1 MNTAVRDVM
10 TSRVVC
16 VRHDASFKEMAT
28 ALRENR
34 VSACPVLNGD
44 GAVIGVVSEAD
55 LLTKQALDGGYD
67 GMPGMIT
74 GLLRRREQGKARG
87 MTAGDLMTGPAI
99 TVVPEAAVQD
109 AARLMSKR
117 KVKRLPVVD
126 EAGHL
131 AGIISRADV
140 LSAFDDAD
148 TAIRRWPEPASSPAD
163 ARTDEERTMTM
174 KTSVQDAMTTQVVAV
189 KLGAS
194 FREMAARLRQSR
206 VSAFPVIDDD
216 GKVIGVVSEAD
227 LLASKVLSTGMPHRG
242 EQDRRRQDTAEK
254 LTAGDLMTHPAITVS
269 PGDSVEVAARLMYS
283 LQVKRLPV
291 IDRSGRLA
299 GIISRS
305 DVLAVFDRSDEQIR
319 KEITD
324 DVIGQEFGASSRQFA
339 VTVQAGVVTL
349 EGHPETAV
357 LGHVIVRKVRHVQG
371 VVAVRDRLSYPDAS
385 ASIAG
390 PGLRHG
396 EMRPR

>member
-10 TSRVVC
+10 TTRVVA
-16 VRHDASFKEMAT
+16 VRQDASFKEMAT

-34 VSACPVLNGD
+34 VSAFPVLDGD
-44 GAVIGVVSEAD
+44 GKVIGVVSDAD

-87 MTAGDLMTGPAI
+87 MTAGDLMTGPAV
-99 TVVPEAAVQD
+99 TAVPEDAVED
-109 AARLMSKR
+109 AAKLMRKR
-117 KVKRLPVVD
+117 KVKRLPVLD
-126 EAGHL
+126 TEGRL

-140 LSAFDDAD
+140 LSAFGRPD
-148 TAIRRWPEPASSPAD
+148 TAIRRRPEPASRPAD
-163 ARTDEERTMTM
+163 ARTATERTITM

-194 FREMAARLRQSR
+194 FKEMAARLRESR

-227 LLASKVLSTGMPHRG
+227 MLARQVLSAGLAHGG
-242 EQDRRRQDTAEK
+242 EQEKAEV

-269 PGDSVEVAARLMYS
+269 PQDSVEVAARLMYT

-299 GIISRS
+299 GIISRT
-305 DVLAVFDRSDEQIR
+305 DVLTVFDRSDEEIR
-319 KEITD
+319 KEVTD
-324 DVIGQEFGASSRQFA
+324 DVISQEFGASPHQFA

-349 EGHPETAV
+349 TGHAETAE

-371 VVAVRDRLSYPDAS
+371 VVAVRDRLSYPDIDAG
-385 ASIAG
+385 IAG
-390 PGLRHG
+390 PGF
-396 EMRPR
+396 

>member
-10 TSRVVC
+10 TTRVVA
-16 VRHDASFKEMAT
+16 VRQDASFKEMAT

-34 VSACPVLNGD
+34 VSAFPVLDGD
-44 GAVIGVVSEAD
+44 GKVIGVVSEAD

-87 MTAGDLMTGPAI
+87 MTAGDLMTGPAV
-99 TVVPEAAVQD
+99 TAVPEDAVED
-109 AARLMSKR
+109 AAKLMRKR
-117 KVKRLPVVD
+117 KVKRLPVLD
-126 EAGHL
+126 TEGRL

-140 LSAFDDAD
+140 LSAFGRPD
-148 TAIRRWPEPASSPAD
+148 TAIRRRPEPAYRPAD
-163 ARTDEERTMTM
+163 ARTATERTITM

-194 FREMAARLRQSR
+194 FKEMAARLRESR

-227 LLASKVLSTGMPHRG
+227 MLARQVLSAGLAHGG
-242 EQDRRRQDTAEK
+242 EQEKAEV

-269 PGDSVEVAARLMYS
+269 PQDSVEVAARLMYT

-299 GIISRS
+299 GIISRT
-305 DVLAVFDRSDEQIR
+305 DVLTVFDRSDEEIR
-319 KEITD
+319 KEVTD
-324 DVIGQEFGASSRQFA
+324 DVISQEFGASPHQFA

-349 EGHPETAV
+349 TGHAETAE

-371 VVAVRDRLSYPDAS
+371 VVAVRDRLSYPDIDAG
-385 ASIAG
+385 IAG
-390 PGLRHG
+390 PGF
-396 EMRPR
+396 

>member
-10 TSRVVC
+10 TTRVVS
-16 VRHDASFKEMAT
+16 VRQDVSFREMARG
-28 ALRENR
+28 LRENH
-34 VSACPVLNGD
+34 VSAFPVLDDD
-44 GAVIGVVSEAD
+44 GKVIGVVSEAD
-55 LLTKQALDGGYD
+55 LLTKQALAGGYD

-87 MTAGDLMTGPAI
+87 ITAGDLMTGPAV
-99 TVVPEAAVQD
+99 TAVPEDTVQD

-126 EAGHL
+126 AAGRL
-131 AGIISRADV
+131 AGIVSRADV
-140 LSAFDDAD
+140 LSVFDHPD
-148 TAIRRWPEPASSPAD
+148 TVIRRWPDPASRLAD
-163 ARTDEERTMTM
+163 ARTNKERTTTM

-194 FREMAARLRQSR
+194 FQEMAARLRQSR

-227 LLASKVLSTGMPHRG
+227 MLASKVLSADHAGMGTGMPNHG
-242 EQDRRRQDTAEK
+242 EQGKADG

-269 PGDSVEVAARLMYS
+269 PGDSVEVAARLMYT

-291 IDRSGRLA
+291 IDRGGRLA
-299 GIISRS
+299 GIISRT

-319 KEITD
+319 KEVTD
-324 DVIGQEFGASSRQFA
+324 DVICQEFGASPRQFA

-349 EGHPETAV
+349 EGHPETIE
-357 LGHVIVRKVRHVQG
+357 LGHVIVRKIRHVRG
-371 VVAVRDRLSYPDAS
+371 VVAVRDRLSYPDVD

-390 PGLRHG
+390 PGL
-396 EMRPR
+396 

>member
-10 TSRVVC
+10 TTRVVA
-16 VRHDASFKEMAT
+16 VRQDASFKEMAK

-34 VSACPVLNGD
+34 VSAFPVLDGD
-44 GAVIGVVSEAD
+44 GKVIGVVSEAD

-87 MTAGDLMTGPAI
+87 MTAGDLMTGPAV
-99 TVVPEAAVQD
+99 TAVPEDAVED
-109 AARLMSKR
+109 AAKLMRKR
-117 KVKRLPVVD
+117 KVKRLPVLD
-126 EAGHL
+126 TEGRL

-140 LSAFDDAD
+140 LSAFGRPD
-148 TAIRRWPEPASSPAD
+148 TAIRRRPEPAYRPAD
-163 ARTDEERTMTM
+163 ARTATERTITM

-194 FREMAARLRQSR
+194 FKEMAARLRESR

-227 LLASKVLSTGMPHRG
+227 MLARQVLSAGLAHGG
-242 EQDRRRQDTAEK
+242 EQEKAEV

-269 PGDSVEVAARLMYS
+269 PQDSVEVAARLMYT

-299 GIISRS
+299 GIISRT
-305 DVLAVFDRSDEQIR
+305 DVLTVFDRSDEEIR
-319 KEITD
+319 KEVTD
-324 DVIGQEFGASSRQFA
+324 DVISQEFGASPHQFA

-349 EGHPETAV
+349 TGHAETAE

-371 VVAVRDRLSYPDAS
+371 VVAVRDRLSYPDIDAG
-385 ASIAG
+385 IAG
-390 PGLRHG
+390 PGF
-396 EMRPR
+396 

>member
-10 TSRVVC
+10 TTRVVS
-16 VRHDASFKEMAT
+16 VRQDASFREMARG
-28 ALRENR
+28 LRENR
-34 VSACPVLNGD
+34 VSAFPVLDDD
-44 GAVIGVVSEAD
+44 GKVIGLVSEAD

-67 GMPGMIT
+67 GMPGMIS
-74 GLLRRREQGKARG
+74 GLLRRKEQGKARG
-87 MTAGDLMTGPAI
+87 ITAGDLMTGPAV
-99 TVVPEAAVQD
+99 TVIPEAAVQD

-126 EAGHL
+126 AAGRL

-140 LSAFDDAD
+140 LSVFDHPD
-148 TAIRRWPEPASSPAD
+148 TVIRRWPEPASRPAD
-163 ARTDEERTMTM
+163 ARTDKERTTTM

-194 FREMAARLRQSR
+194 FKEMAARLRQSR

-227 LLASKVLSTGMPHRG
+227 MLARQVLSADHAAMGTGMPDHG
-242 EQDRRRQDTAEK
+242 EQGKAGG

-269 PGDSVEVAARLMYS
+269 PGDSVEVAARLMYT

-291 IDRSGRLA
+291 IDRGGRLA
-299 GIISRS
+299 GIISRT
-305 DVLAVFDRSDEQIR
+305 DVLAVFDRSDEEIR
-319 KEITD
+319 KEVTD
-324 DVIGQEFGASSRQFA
+324 DVICQEFGASPRQFA

-349 EGHPETAV
+349 EGRAETV
-357 LGHVIVRKVRHVQG
+357 ELGHVIVRKIRHVQG
-371 VVAVRDRLSYPDAS
+371 VVAVRDRLSYPDMD

-390 PGLRHG
+390 PGF
-396 EMRPR
+396 